1 MMTNLIEDAITDYWG
16 ERCPDHEWGCDVCA
30 AWNQYDMLTQAKA
43 FQQITDSLKGFE
55 EGENTEDI
63 MNRMINQVGEH
74 T

>member
-1 MMTNLIEDAITDYWG
+1 MMTNLIKDAMDDYWG
-16 ERCPDHEWGCDVCA
+16 ERCPDYHGECICCQ
-30 AWNQYDMLTQAKA
+30 AWNQYDILTQAKA